1 MGEGLM
7 THIPRGRKDSEDAGM
22 EVATIVSFD
31 IPREHGSQRTT
42 VQRFLHGRTDVKNV
56 NGSEKEYRY
65 PGLLDEG
72 GFRLGQSVYLFPPDL
87 ASRLVV
93 KLRELG
99 AMHRYWDVMI

>member
-1 MGEGLM
+1 M
-7 THIPRGRKDSEDAGM
+7 TRIPRSGKGTEDAGM
-22 EVATIVSFD
+22 EEATIVSFD
-31 IPREHGSQRTT
+31 IPREHASQRTT
-42 VQRFLHGRTDVKNV
+42 VQRFLCGRIDVKNV

-99 AMHRYWDVMI
+99 VKHHCWNVRMHR